1 MKGRLAAS
9 FIAAVM
15 LHGLLLFGFKF
26 KTAAHPLAV
35 SEEPPPV
42 DIDLVAAAPEAAPE
56 AAPPAPSPAPP
67 EPPAPEPTPQPTPEP
82 TTQPT
87 PQPTPEISTPP
98 PEREITIP
106 KAESSPAPTHSPA
119 TARRQEQRHSR
130 PSASQSASTAGA
142 VGASSHGGAGGA
154 LSSRV
159 GYLSNPKP
167 DYPEEARQQHQE
179 GVVLL
184 DVLVDANGRAGD
196 VSVSRSS
203 GFAALDDAAV
213 QAVKRWIFEPART
226 GGVAVSSR
234 VKVPVRFSLS
244 R

>member
-1 MKGRLAAS
+1 MKVRLAAS
-9 FIAAVM
+9 FIAAVI

-26 KTAAHPLAV
+26 ETRAHPLAV

-42 DIDLVAAAPEAAPE
+42 DVDLVAAAPEAAPE

-67 EPPAPEPTPQPTPEP
+67 EPTPEPPAPEPTPQPA
-82 TTQPT
+82 
-87 PQPTPEISTPP
+87 PEISTPP
-98 PEREITIP
+98 PEREMTIP

-119 TARRQEQRHSR
+119 TARREEQRHSR

-142 VGASSHGGAGGA
+142 VGATSHGGAGGA

-167 DYPEEARQQHQE
+167 DYPEEAKRLHEE

-184 DVLVDANGRAGD
+184 DVLVDANGRAGE

-203 GFAALDDAAV
+203 GFAVLDDAAV

-234 VKVPVRFSLS
+234 VKVPVRFSLE